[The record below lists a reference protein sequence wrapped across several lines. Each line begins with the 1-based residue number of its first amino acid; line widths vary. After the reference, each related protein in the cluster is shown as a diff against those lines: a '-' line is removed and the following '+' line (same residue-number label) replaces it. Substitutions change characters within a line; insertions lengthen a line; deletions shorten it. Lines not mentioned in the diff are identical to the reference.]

1 MQCKLIQE
9 NKLTDRQ
16 SFYIDLK
23 DYELNQVI
31 NGYKVNLLSGIDAH
45 GLINYAAISE
55 VKNCFGIKS
64 GYIIVIGEQ

>member
-16 SFYIDLK
+16 SCFIKKQEFSLK
-23 DYELNQVI
+23 HTVEGKIVTFLSDVKIE
-31 NGYKVNLLSGIDAH
+31 GYMS
-45 GLINYAAISE
+45 YAAISE
-55 VKNCFGIKS
+55 VKNCFGVKS